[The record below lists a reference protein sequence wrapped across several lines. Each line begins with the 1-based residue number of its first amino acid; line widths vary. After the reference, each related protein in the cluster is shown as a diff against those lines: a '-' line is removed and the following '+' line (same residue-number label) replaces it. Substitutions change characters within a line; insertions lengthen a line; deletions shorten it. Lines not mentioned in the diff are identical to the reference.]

1 MRKPVLIAGAIP
13 LLLVA
18 APVWAQLDADDT
30 QVVRGGGPATSARL
44 GENSGANVGRSEN
57 STAANGNPSGSRPS
71 GPNGNPTGSNV
82 RRDTGPNH
90 AVDGRGNIDATFGTV
105 NGVGVLNGAG
115 DAPEPLT
122 GGSSNEANAAILRP
136 RDRVNGN
143 PSGGSPAKPTP
154 GTANNPSGSVTP
166 GFNGNANE
174 AGNLSDSG
182 GNENRRGGNSADT
195 GLLNTVRSRNEN
207 GGGAFGGDNSILGGY
222 GNSVGA
228 EEPGT
233 GPEWNG
239 NDADAADNGVAAKRP
254 RQQDSGSGSANSRD
268 RQGDSNAGSRDAGG
282 NRNDKGGSGATS
294 GSDTEKQ
301 QDRNSG
307 GGESRDDGGS
317 GGDGANDNKPSTR
330 SGGGA
335 PDRPEE
341 EFGGS
346 GNPVAR
352 AIAGRR
358 AGEIVGRG
366 LGRDVTGERRDEE
379 RQDNEDAGAV
389 IGDRR
394 NVLTGE
400 RAATAPGNKGPSP
413 LLRKVVKEA
422 QERKKSQ

>member
-1 MRKPVLIAGAIP
+1 M
-13 LLLVA
+13 
-18 APVWAQLDADDT
+18 
-30 QVVRGGGPATSARL
+30 
-44 GENSGANVGRSEN
+44 
-57 STAANGNPSGSRPS
+57 
-71 GPNGNPTGSNV
+71 
-82 RRDTGPNH
+82 
-90 AVDGRGNIDATFGTV
+90 
-105 NGVGVLNGAG
+105 
-115 DAPEPLT
+115 
-122 GGSSNEANAAILRP
+122 
-136 RDRVNGN
+136 
-143 PSGGSPAKPTP
+143 
-154 GTANNPSGSVTP
+154 
-166 GFNGNANE
+166 
-174 AGNLSDSG
+174 
-182 GNENRRGGNSADT
+182 
-195 GLLNTVRSRNEN
+195 
-207 GGGAFGGDNSILGGY
+207 
-222 GNSVGA
+222 GA